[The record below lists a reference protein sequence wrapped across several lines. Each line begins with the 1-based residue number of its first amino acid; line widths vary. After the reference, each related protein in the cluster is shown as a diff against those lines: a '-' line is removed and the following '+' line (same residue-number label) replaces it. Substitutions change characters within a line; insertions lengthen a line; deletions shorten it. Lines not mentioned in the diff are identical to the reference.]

1 MELTQLRY
9 FYEAA
14 RFEHITKAANALR
27 IAQPAITLSI
37 RRLEEELGVKLF
49 RRCGRGVVLTD
60 CGRHLYLKLDE
71 VFKILDPIP
80 EDLAHIANYEKDT
93 VNINLLAAST
103 IVTDIIIEYKRK
115 NPEVT
120 FRVSQQVGHGGSDI
134 TVYTEAGES
143 DNASKNTFV
152 MYENIYLGVPA
163 SSPFAERESLR
174 LEEVSEEGFI
184 SLAGSKSLRAMCDNF
199 CSTAGF
205 TPRVIFESDNPYTV
219 KNMIAS
225 GMGVG
230 FWPRYS
236 WGRIAGGDVKLVP
249 VSYPECSR
257 SVIVEKTDN
266 RTSETVDRFYAYLR
280 ERLTELKD
288 RE

>member
-37 RRLEEELGVKLF
+37 RRLEDELGVKLF
-49 RRCGRGVVLTD
+49 RRCGRGVVLTE
-60 CGRHLYLKLDE
+60 CGRYLYLKLDE
-71 VFKILDPIP
+71 IFKILEPVH
-80 EDLAHIANYEKDT
+80 EDLIHIANYEKDT

-115 NPEVT
+115 NPEIT

-134 TVYTEAGES
+134 TVYTEPGEVARS
-143 DNASKNTFV
+143 SRNTFV

-163 SSPFAERESLR
+163 GSAFANRESVR
-174 LEEVSEEGFI
+174 LEDVKDEGFI

-205 TPRVIFESDNPYTV
+205 TPRIIFESDNPYTV

-236 WGRIAGGDVKLVP
+236 WGRIESSDVQLVP

-257 SVIVEKTDN
+257 SVIVEKTEN
-266 RTSETVDRFYAYLR
+266 RHSETVDLFFEYLK
-280 ERLTELKD
+280 ERLTELKT
-288 RE
+288 RQ

>member
-49 RRCGRGVVLTD
+49 RRCGRGVVLTE
-60 CGRHLYLKLDE
+60 CGRHLYVKLDE
-71 VFKILDPIP
+71 IFKILDPLP
-80 EDLAHIANYEKDT
+80 ADLAHIANYEKDT
-93 VNINLLAAST
+93 ININLLAAST

-115 NPEVT
+115 NPEIT
-120 FRVSQQVGHGGSDI
+120 FRVSQQIGHGGSDI
-134 TVYTEAGES
+134 TVYTEPGEAVAS
-143 DNASKNTFV
+143 SKNVFV
-152 MYENIYLGVPA
+152 MYENIYLGVPV
-163 SSPFAERESLR
+163 SSSFANRESLR

-236 WGRIAGGDVKLVP
+236 WGRIDGRDVKLIP

-266 RTSETVDRFYAYLR
+266 RSSETVDRFFIYLK
-280 ERLTELKD
+280 ERLNELK
-288 RE
+288 

>member
-49 RRCGRGVVLTD
+49 RRCGRGVALTE
-60 CGRHLYLKLDE
+60 CGRHLYVKLEE
-71 VFKILDPIP
+71 VFKILDPLP
-80 EDLAHIANYEKDT
+80 EDLVHIANYEKDT

-103 IVTDIIIEYKRK
+103 IVTDIIIDYKRE
-115 NPEVT
+115 NPEIT
-120 FRVSQQVGHGGSDI
+120 FRVSQQLGHGGSDI
-134 TVYTEAGES
+134 TVYTEPGS
-143 DNASKNTFV
+143 IDGLSKNSFV
-152 MYENIYLGVPA
+152 MCENIYLGVPA
-163 SSPFAERESLR
+163 GSPLASRESLR
-174 LEEVSEEGFI
+174 LEEVREEGFI

-230 FWPRYS
+230 FWPSFS
-236 WGRIAGGDVKLVP
+236 WGRIEGGDVRLVP

-257 SVIVEKTDN
+257 SVIIEKTDN
-266 RTSETVDRFYAYLR
+266 RSSETVDRFFEYLKR
-280 ERLTELKD
+280 RLTELKSK
-288 RE
+288 

>member
-49 RRCGRGVVLTD
+49 RRCGRGVVLTE
-60 CGRHLYLKLDE
+60 CGRYLYLKLDE

-80 EDLAHIANYEKDT
+80 EDLDHIANYEKDT
-93 VNINLLAAST
+93 ININLLAAST

-120 FRVSQQVGHGGSDI
+120 FRVSQQLGHGGSDI
-134 TVYTEAGES
+134 TVYTEPGEVDRS
-143 DNASKNTFV
+143 SRNTFV
-152 MYENIYLGVPA
+152 MYENIYLGVPTGSA
-163 SSPFAERESLR
+163 FAKRESVR
-174 LEEVSEEGFI
+174 LEDVSDEGFI

-205 TPRVIFESDNPYTV
+205 TPRIIFESDNPYTV

-236 WGRIAGGDVKLVP
+236 WGRIESGDVRLVP

-257 SVIVEKTDN
+257 SVIVEKTEN
-266 RTSETVDRFYAYLR
+266 RPSETVDRFFEYLK
-280 ERLTELKD
+280 EKLTEIKSKQ
-288 RE
+288 

>member
-80 EDLAHIANYEKDT
+80 EDLVHIANYEKDT

-103 IVTDIIIEYKRK
+103 IVTDIIIEYKRRC
-115 NPEVT
+115 PDVT

-134 TVYTEAGES
+134 TVYTEPGET
-143 DNASKNTFV
+143 NASSKNTFV
-152 MYENIYLGVPA
+152 MYENIFLGVPA
-163 SSPFAERESLR
+163 SSPFADRESVR

-230 FWPRYS
+230 FWPRFS
-236 WGRIAGGDVKLVP
+236 WGSIESGDVRLIP

-266 RTSETVDRFYAYLR
+266 RTSETVDRFYEYLVQKM
-280 ERLTELKD
+280 TELKTKQ
-288 RE
+288 

>member
-37 RRLEEELGVKLF
+37 RRLEDELGVKLF
-49 RRCGRGVVLTD
+49 KRCGRGVALTE
-60 CGRHLYLKLDE
+60 CGRHLYVKLEE
-71 VFKILDPIP
+71 VFKILDPLP
-80 EDLAHIANYEKDT
+80 EDLTHIANYEKDT

-120 FRVSQQVGHGGSDI
+120 FRVSQQLGHGGSDI
-134 TVYTEAGES
+134 TVYTEPGNVGAP
-143 DNASKNTFV
+143 SKNTFV

-163 SSPFAERESLR
+163 GSDFASRESLR
-174 LEEVSEEGFI
+174 LDEVREEGFI

-230 FWPRYS
+230 FWPSFS
-236 WGRIAGGDVKLVP
+236 WGRIESGDVRLIP

-266 RTSETVDRFYAYLR
+266 RSSETVDRFFEYLKK
-280 ERLTELKD
+280 RLTELKT
-288 RE
+288 R